1 MPSLLCDGVVCL
13 VVFDAVFDLLDF
25 FSSHLRSSD
34 DVLSV
39 ASSPGSPRSPDA
51 SSALAPDVT
60 LEVDASSSAM
70 SMGNVVQEECA
81 AASSSSATSFDHAL
95 RPRTM
100 PDVLSKSMASGGPKL
115 FGNSKKRPAPQEP
128 QITRGSSGYCDGVAS
143 WSQETP
149 DVQPAAPAPANLRVN
164 LDAAVKWGRCP
175 KTDCRHSMRPHLLKS
190 GSRKGQLVLMCSR
203 WWQRGPNNSRACW
216 GSSSFP
222 MSRFE
227 EIPRVLQQQYASV
240 ENSLYRNA

>member
-1 MPSLLCDGVVCL
+1 MTSCQWPVLQVHLVLRMLLRHWPL
-13 VVFDAVFDLLDF
+13 MSPWRSTRLLQ
-25 FSSHLRSSD
+25 LCPW
-34 DVLSV
+34 
-39 ASSPGSPRSPDA
+39 A
-51 SSALAPDVT
+51 T
-60 LEVDASSSAM
+60 LCRRT
-70 SMGNVVQEECA
+70 CA

-95 RPRTM
+95 RPRAM

-149 DVQPAAPAPANLRVN
+149 DVQPAAPGPANLRVN

-240 ENSLYRNA
+240 ENSFVQKRMIHTFGHASCLEKEMRFNVGCFHDVTQG

>member
-13 VVFDAVFDLLDF
+13 VVFDAALDLLDF
-25 FSSHLRSSD
+25 FSSHLRTSD

-39 ASSPGSPRSPDA
+39 ASSPGSPCSPDA
-51 SSALAPDVT
+51 SSLAPDVT

-95 RPRTM
+95 RPRAM

-128 QITRGSSGYCDGVAS
+128 QITRGSIVVTVTAWRAGHKRHQMYS
-143 WSQETP
+143 
-149 DVQPAAPAPANLRVN
+149 LRPPV
-164 LDAAVKWGRCP
+164 
-175 KTDCRHSMRPHLLKS
+175 RPIC
-190 GSRKGQLVLMCSR
+190 G
-203 WWQRGPNNSRACW
+203 
-216 GSSSFP
+216 
-222 MSRFE
+222 
-227 EIPRVLQQQYASV
+227 
-240 ENSLYRNA
+240 

>member
-1 MPSLLCDGVVCL
+1 M
-13 VVFDAVFDLLDF
+13 
-25 FSSHLRSSD
+25 
-34 DVLSV
+34 SV
-39 ASSPGSPRSPDA
+39 ASSPGSPCSPGA

-60 LEVDASSSAM
+60 LEVDASASAM

-95 RPRTM
+95 RPRAM

-149 DVQPAAPAPANLRVN
+149 DVQPAAPGPANLRVN